1 MSGSETDWSHVL
13 LAMEDITVEE
23 EARRHLIDAEAYARA
38 LFEDSPSSIW
48 VEDFSAIK
56 QRMDGLRDRGIVDFR
71 RYTATH
77 PQFVM
82 RCLADVRVLDVN
94 RKALTMYG
102 APDKSSLL
110 NGLSAVLKEDLL
122 PQFSEELIGLW
133 YGHLRQQREVINY
146 TLKGEALSLVSTT
159 FRHAAP

>member
-1 MSGSETDWSHVL
+1 MYQLQPCNSNFTAHWVTRTLSGQRLDVKVNGTIMSGSETDWSHVL

-23 EARRHLIDAEAYARA
+23 EARRHLIDSEAYARA

-82 RCLADVRVLDVN
+82 RCLADVRVLDV
-94 RKALTMYG
+94 
-102 APDKSSLL
+102 
-110 NGLSAVLKEDLL
+110 
-122 PQFSEELIGLW
+122 IG
-133 YGHLRQQREVINY
+133 RRSRCMARRTSQ
-146 TLKGEALSLVSTT
+146 VS
-159 FRHAAP
+159 